1 MLQKIQPGA
10 ESSGSAAVRGKF
22 RRRGRAE
29 QRGKTEEDVD
39 EYQKLA
45 DEELIQKL
53 REGDERI
60 MDYILEKYKPLVLRK
75 ANAMFLIGGDTDDL
89 IQEGMIGLFKAIRD
103 YRSDREASFF
113 HFAELCINRQ
123 LYSAVEASN
132 RKKHVP
138 LNTYVSF
145 YSQTTEEGKS
155 LAETLLTDQM
165 DDPEQLVIEQEN
177 FTAFW
182 EQLREQL
189 SALERQV
196 LDAYLEGKNY
206 RQIAEELGKSP
217 KTIDNALSRIKGKIR
232 QR

>member
-1 MLQKIQPGA
+1 MLRKIQPGA
-10 ESSGSAAVRGKF
+10 ESSGDVKG
-22 RRRGRAE
+22 

-103 YRSDREASFF
+103 YRSDRETSFF

>member
-1 MLQKIQPGA
+1 MLRKIQPCA
-10 ESSGSAAVRGKF
+10 ERLGGIAG
-22 RRRGRAE
+22 

-45 DEELIQKL
+45 DEELIQTL

-103 YRSDREASFF
+103 YRSDRETSFF
-113 HFAELCINRQ
+113 HFAELCINRH

>member
-1 MLQKIQPGA
+1 M
-10 ESSGSAAVRGKF
+10 
-22 RRRGRAE
+22 
-29 QRGKTEEDVD
+29 D

-123 LYSAVEASN
+123 LYSAVEAAN

-182 EQLREQL
+182 EQLRERL

-206 RQIAEELGKSP
+206 CQIAEELGKSP

>member
-1 MLQKIQPGA
+1 MLRKIQPGA
-10 ESSGSAAVRGKF
+10 ERLGGI
-22 RRRGRAE
+22 AE

-123 LYSAVEASN
+123 LYSAVEAFN

>member
-1 MLQKIQPGA
+1 MLRKIQPGA
-10 ESSGSAAVRGKF
+10 ERLGGI
-22 RRRGRAE
+22 AE

-113 HFAELCINRQ
+113 HFAELCISRQ

>member
-1 MLQKIQPGA
+1 M
-10 ESSGSAAVRGKF
+10 R
-22 RRRGRAE
+22 
-29 QRGKTEEDVD
+29 
-39 EYQKLA
+39 
-45 DEELIQKL
+45 
-53 REGDERI
+53 
-60 MDYILEKYKPLVLRK
+60 
-75 ANAMFLIGGDTDDL
+75 N
-89 IQEGMIGLFKAIRD
+89 
-103 YRSDREASFF
+103 
-113 HFAELCINRQ
+113 
-123 LYSAVEASN
+123 
-132 RKKHVP
+132 KHVP

-196 LDAYLEGKNY
+196 LDTYLEGKNY

>member
-1 MLQKIQPGA
+1 MLRKIQPCA
-10 ESSGSAAVRGKF
+10 ERLGGIAG
-22 RRRGRAE
+22 

-103 YRSDREASFF
+103 YRSDRETSFF
-113 HFAELCINRQ
+113 HFAELWINRQ

>member
-1 MLQKIQPGA
+1 MLRKIQPCA
-10 ESSGSAAVRGKF
+10 ESSGSIAGQ
-22 RRRGRAE
+22 RR
-29 QRGKTEEDVD
+29 KTEEDVD

-103 YRSDREASFF
+103 YRSDRETSFF
-113 HFAELCINRQ
+113 HFAELCINRL

-132 RKKHVP
+132 RKKHVH

>member
-1 MLQKIQPGA
+1 MLRKIQPGA
-10 ESSGSAAVRGKF
+10 ERLGGIAG
-22 RRRGRAE
+22 

-60 MDYILEKYKPLVLRK
+60 IDYILEKYKPLVLRK

-103 YRSDREASFF
+103 YRSDRETSFF

-123 LYSAVEASN
+123 LYSVVEASN

>member
-1 MLQKIQPGA
+1 MLRKIQPGA
-10 ESSGSAAVRGKF
+10 ERLGGIAG
-22 RRRGRAE
+22 

-53 REGDERI
+53 RGGDERI

-103 YRSDREASFF
+103 YRSTGRHPFSILRSCASTDSST
-113 HFAELCINRQ
+113 ARW
-123 LYSAVEASN
+123 
-132 RKKHVP
+132 RRPTGKKHVP

>member
-1 MLQKIQPGA
+1 MLRKIQPCA
-10 ESSGSAAVRGKF
+10 ERLGGIAG
-22 RRRGRAE
+22 

-103 YRSDREASFF
+103 YRSDRETSFF
-113 HFAELCINRQ
+113 HFAELSINRQ

-206 RQIAEELGKSP
+206 RQIAEKLGKSP

>member
-1 MLQKIQPGA
+1 MLRKIQPCA
-10 ESSGSAAVRGKF
+10 ERLGGIAG
-22 RRRGRAE
+22 

-103 YRSDREASFF
+103 YRSDRETSFF

-217 KTIDNALSRIKGKIR
+217 KTNDNALSRIKGKIR

>member
-1 MLQKIQPGA
+1 MLRKIQPGA
-10 ESSGSAAVRGKF
+10 ERLGGI
-22 RRRGRAE
+22 AE

-132 RKKHVP
+132 RKKHDP

>member
-1 MLQKIQPGA
+1 MLRKIQPGA
-10 ESSGSAAVRGKF
+10 ERLGGI
-22 RRRGRAE
+22 AE

-182 EQLREQL
+182 EQLREHL

>member
-1 MLQKIQPGA
+1 MPEKW
-10 ESSGSAAVRGKF
+10 ECS
-22 RRRGRAE
+22 
-29 QRGKTEEDVD
+29 
-39 EYQKLA
+39 
-45 DEELIQKL
+45 DEELIARL
-53 REGDERI
+53 RDGQDEI
-60 MDYILEKYKPLVLRK
+60 MDYLIDKYKHLVRK
-75 ANAMFLIGGDTDDL
+75 KAKVMFLIGGDTDDL

-145 YSQTTEEGKS
+145 YSQTMEEGKS

>member
-1 MLQKIQPGA
+1 MLRKIQPGA
-10 ESSGSAAVRGKF
+10 ERLGGI
-22 RRRGRAE
+22 AE

-113 HFAELCINRQ
+113 HFAELCRRM
-123 LYSAVEASN
+123 SGSPAVHQSTALQRGGGVQPEKTCPLEHVCVFLFPDHGGREISGGDASH
-132 RKKHVP
+132 RP
-138 LNTYVSF
+138 DGRS
-145 YSQTTEEGKS
+145 G
-155 LAETLLTDQM
+155 
-165 DDPEQLVIEQEN
+165 
-177 FTAFW
+177 TAG
-182 EQLREQL
+182 
-189 SALERQV
+189 
-196 LDAYLEGKNY
+196 D
-206 RQIAEELGKSP
+206 
-217 KTIDNALSRIKGKIR
+217 
-232 QR
+232 

>member
-1 MLQKIQPGA
+1 M
-10 ESSGSAAVRGKF
+10 
-22 RRRGRAE
+22 
-29 QRGKTEEDVD
+29 D

-53 REGDERI
+53 RGGDERI

-103 YRSDREASFF
+103 YRSDRRHPFSI
-113 HFAELCINRQ
+113 FAEL
-123 LYSAVEASN
+123 ASTDSSTA
-132 RKKHVP
+132 RGGGVQPEKKTCPPEHVCVFLFP
-138 LNTYVSF
+138 DHGG
-145 YSQTTEEGKS
+145 GKKFP
-155 LAETLLTDQM
+155 AETLLTDQM
-165 DDPEQLVIEQEN
+165 DDPEQPRDRAEN

-196 LDAYLEGKNY
+196 LDAYLEGKLLPDSGGT
-206 RQIAEELGKSP
+206 REKS
-217 KTIDNALSRIKGKIR
+217 
-232 QR
+232 

>member
-1 MLQKIQPGA
+1 MLRKIQPGA
-10 ESSGSAAVRGKF
+10 ERLGGVKG
-22 RRRGRAE
+22 

-113 HFAELCINRQ
+113 HL
-123 LYSAVEASN
+123 LSYAS
-132 RKKHVP
+132 
-138 LNTYVSF
+138 
-145 YSQTTEEGKS
+145 
-155 LAETLLTDQM
+155 TDSSTVRWRR
-165 DDPEQLVIEQEN
+165 P
-177 FTAFW
+177 T
-182 EQLREQL
+182 
-189 SALERQV
+189 
-196 LDAYLEGKNY
+196 GKNMY
-206 RQIAEELGKSP
+206 L
-217 KTIDNALSRIKGKIR
+217 
-232 QR
+232 